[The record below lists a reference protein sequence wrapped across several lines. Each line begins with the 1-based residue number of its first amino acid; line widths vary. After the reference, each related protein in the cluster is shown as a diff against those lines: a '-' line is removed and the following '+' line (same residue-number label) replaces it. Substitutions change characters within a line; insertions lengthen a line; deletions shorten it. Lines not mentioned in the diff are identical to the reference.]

1 MPGINRDNRILKLI
15 KGDVRKLKAY
25 EAPEIPCR
33 VKLDAQENPYPLPE
47 NVRTKILNAL
57 RPVLLN
63 RYPDP
68 CAVELKKKI
77 AGRIGTKTENIML
90 GNGSDELIQAIIM
103 AFGGPSKKVCY
114 PVPTFSMYG
123 IITKSL
129 GQIPIEVLLGKDF
142 DLDKNAMLSAIK
154 KERPA
159 VIFLSYP
166 NNPTGNCF
174 SKETVIEI
182 IKKSEA
188 AVVIDEAY
196 CDFSKKTF
204 LPLIRDYENLVILR
218 TLSKIGLAALRL
230 GVLIARP
237 EIVREINKVRL
248 PYNVNSLS
256 QGAAKV
262 VLGNGK
268 VIDKQLKAIIKE
280 REGLYKILLRIGG
293 ITPFPSEANF
303 ILFRTD
309 KDANKIYQRLI
320 DKGILVRN
328 LNQKGLLR
336 NCLRVTIGT
345 PDEDRRFLDALKTV
359 SK

>member
-1 MPGINRDNRILKLI
+1 MPKTNKIIKLI
-15 KGDVRKLKAY
+15 KKDVRKLRAY
-25 EAPEIPCR
+25 EAPEIPCK
-33 VKLDAQENPYPLPE
+33 VKLDAQENPYSLPE
-47 NVRTKILNAL
+47 NVRVKILKAL
-57 RPVLLN
+57 KPVLLN

-68 CAVELKKKI
+68 GAKELKKII
-77 AGRIGTKTENIML
+77 ADRIGAKTENIML

-103 AFGGPSKKVCY
+103 AFGGPSKKVLY

-123 IITKSL
+123 IITRSL
-129 GQIPIEVLLGKDF
+129 GQIPIEVQLKNDF
-142 DLDKNAMLSAIK
+142 DLDKNAMFSTIK

-174 SKETVIEI
+174 SRGMVIEI
-182 IKKSEA
+182 IRKSDA

-196 CDFSKKTF
+196 FDFSKKTF
-204 LPLIRDYENLVILR
+204 VPMLKDYENLIILR

-256 QGAAKV
+256 QRTAKV
-262 VLGNGK
+262 VLRNDR
-268 VIDKQLKAIIKE
+268 VIDKQINAIIKE
-280 REGLYKILLRIGG
+280 RKGLYKRLLKMDG

-309 KDANKIYQRLI
+309 NDASNKIFQRLI

-328 LNQKGLLR
+328 MNQKGLLN

-345 PDEDRRFLDALKTV
+345 PEENRRFLNALKTV